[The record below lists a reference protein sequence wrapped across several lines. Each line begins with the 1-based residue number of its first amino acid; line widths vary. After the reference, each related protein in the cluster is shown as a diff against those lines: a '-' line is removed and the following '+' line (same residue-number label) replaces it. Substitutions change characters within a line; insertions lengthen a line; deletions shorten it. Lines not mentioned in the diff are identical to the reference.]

1 MSAPKIFN
9 QSFSELYGPKFGI
22 YVNDQQ
28 MGIDGRQVYQIY
40 GVTDQDLKSS
50 IRFSESGALKIHS
63 DKSIEIAAG
72 EYNGDKGIDIS
83 ITSRRG
89 NVNIKA
95 DRNGNVSVSGANV
108 IVNADKNLDLVAG
121 KRIRLMSNDIQ
132 IRSTYYS
139 TRGLS
144 GNGTPL
150 LEQFIGR
157 IYTGTEVGTGFL
169 TDEDDGVGIDG
180 SFVGSAV
187 GGAIGGPVGSFVGGA
202 IGGLF

>member
-1 MSAPKIFN
+1 MAEPKVFT
-9 QSFSELYGPKFGI
+9 QSFAELYGPKFGI

-28 MGIDGRQVYQIY
+28 MGIDGRQVYQLY

-72 EYNGDKGIDIS
+72 EYNEDKGVDIN
-83 ITSRRG
+83 IQARRG

-95 DRNGNVSVSGANV
+95 DRNGNVTVSGANI
-108 IVNADKNLDLVAG
+108 IVHASKNLDLEAG
-121 KRIRLMSNDIQ
+121 KRIRLISNDIQ
-132 IRSTYYS
+132 LRANYYS
-139 TRGLS
+139 VRALS

-157 IYTGTEVGTGFL
+157 IYTGTQIGTDFL
-169 TDEDDGVGIDG
+169 SGEVGIDG
-180 SFVGSAV
+180 SFIGNAV
-187 GGAIGGPVGSFVGGA
+187 GGAIGGPVGGFVGGA

>member
-1 MSAPKIFN
+1 MSAPKVFN
-9 QSFSELYGPKFGI
+9 QSFAELYGPKFGV

-28 MGIDGRQVYQIY
+28 MGIDGKQVYQFY

-72 EYNGDKGIDIS
+72 EYNEDKGVDIT
-83 ITSRRG
+83 INSRRG

-95 DRNGNVSVSGANV
+95 DRNGNVTVSGMNI
-108 IVNADKNLDLVAG
+108 IVDAHKNLDLMAG

-132 IRSTYYS
+132 IRSNYNS
-139 TRGLS
+139 NRSLS
-144 GNGTPL
+144 GNATPL

-157 IYTGTEVGTGFL
+157 VYTGTEIGTDFISAA
-169 TDEDDGVGIDG
+169 VGIDG
-180 SFVGSAV
+180 SFLGSAV
-187 GGAIGGPVGSFVGGA
+187 GGAVGGPVGSFVGGA
-202 IGGLF
+202 VGGLF

>member
-1 MSAPKIFN
+1 MTLPVKFS
-9 QSFSELYGPKFGI
+9 QSFAELYGPKFGI

-72 EYNGDKGIDIS
+72 EYNEDKGVDIN
-83 ITSRRG
+83 IQARRG

-95 DRNGNVSVSGANV
+95 DRNGNVTISGANI

-121 KRIRLMSNDIQ
+121 KRIRLLSNDIQ
-132 IRSTYYS
+132 VRATYFS
-139 TRGLS
+139 TRGIS
-144 GNGTPL
+144 GNAVPL

-157 IYTGTEVGTGFL
+157 IYTGTQIGTDFL
-169 TDEDDGVGIDG
+169 GGEVGIDG
-180 SFVGSAV
+180 SFLGNAI
-187 GGAIGGPVGSFVGGA
+187 GGAIGGPVGGFVGGA